1 MWSAALEKEK
11 VQTEKPKT
19 EVKDTKDTKEVKP
32 KEAWC
37 PPKVEVMSTFDL
49 RKKTILWD
57 EEEDFC
63 DKIWKNSIGRKEA
76 AFFQKRALPLSL
88 LAASALAD
96 LELPRVSDLVVH
108 CILDGN
114 IAPFS
119 DPHDW
124 SIFLKRC
131 PEVRSMMVVY
141 IDIGAVGDKHGQLPP
156 SYGTLLRPTEEGRS
170 GDRVARAARFMGTY
184 QEFKNHCRDLP
195 GLLLPHVALWAD
207 VPLYG
212 FHDDD
217 FATRLQAL
225 QEIRAEGTTCVFT
238 FGGEVQ
244 EPQAPPMPQKIDTFA
259 KESIAILSLS
269 LGFRKLTPWHWNR
282 FIVPLE
288 RGAHGILAGHG
299 LLGVQKPGAKS
310 TSSTSCPSPEM
321 VKETLK
327 RRKVINSDTLTP
339 FKVPLPPP
347 SKQEQQKFFEMRDKQ
362 WQAFCQ
368 RLQMQGRVP
377 AMGPGCD
384 EEEKRR
390 QMMEWRE
397 FLGESHA

>member
-1 MWSAALEKEK
+1 MCFIMFIVTFL
-11 VQTEKPKT
+11 PK
-19 EVKDTKDTKEVKP
+19 KH
-32 KEAWC
+32 C
-37 PPKVEVMSTFDL
+37 S
-49 RKKTILWD
+49 
-57 EEEDFC
+57 
-63 DKIWKNSIGRKEA
+63 
-76 AFFQKRALPLSL
+76 AFFR
-88 LAASALAD
+88 
-96 LELPRVSDLVVH
+96 LERV
-108 CILDGN
+108 
-114 IAPFS
+114 F
-119 DPHDW
+119 
-124 SIFLKRC
+124 
-131 PEVRSMMVVY
+131 
-141 IDIGAVGDKHGQLPP
+141 
-156 SYGTLLRPTEEGRS
+156 
-170 GDRVARAARFMGTY
+170 
-184 QEFKNHCRDLP
+184 
-195 GLLLPHVALWAD
+195 HVLMN
-207 VPLYG
+207 
-212 FHDDD
+212 
-217 FATRLQAL
+217 Q
-225 QEIRAEGTTCVFT
+225 
-238 FGGEVQ
+238 
-244 EPQAPPMPQKIDTFA
+244 
-259 KESIAILSLS
+259 AILSLS

-397 FLGESHA
+397 FLGESHAWL